1 LSGFRFFILPLSAT
15 KLQELGTRRRPSPW
29 QKPESKWFLQ
39 KEIRITQIEA
49 LEKGFPA
56 LARQAILLH
65 YLDTSK
71 QKTGRKVKAAVFG
84 SASRPRQF
92 PTR

>member
-1 LSGFRFFILPLSAT
+1 LFFGKDLSLSGFC
-15 KLQELGTRRRPSPW
+15 RRRFVS
-29 QKPESKWFLQ
+29 
-39 KEIRITQIEA
+39 RQIEA
-49 LEKGFPA
+49 LEKGLPA
-56 LARQAILLH
+56 LARQANLLH

-71 QKTGRKVKAAVFG
+71 QKTDRKVKAAVFG